1 MSQHIDL
8 SSHTH
13 LRTINFIQ
21 CVSTPHWLTASSW
34 IPTILSQ
41 LPGCCIEGLKFQFVV
56 ADMEVLQTMNWDVLA
71 DILIQSSFP
80 QLQDLR
86 IILEERGSRYIPQQ
100 RIYHPKVVKLVRRK
114 LSTWDALGV
123 LSF

>member
-1 MSQHIDL
+1 
-8 SSHTH
+8 
-13 LRTINFIQ
+13 
-21 CVSTPHWLTASSW
+21 
-34 IPTILSQ
+34 
-41 LPGCCIEGLKFQFVV
+41 V
-56 ADMEVLQTMNWDVLA
+56 ADVELLKTMNWDDLA
-71 DILIQSSFP
+71 DILVQSSFP

-100 RIYHPKVVKLVRRK
+100 RIYHPKVVTLIKRK